1 MLQKGA
7 ALATSIAIPA
17 SANAYA
23 VPDLLYPFEAL
34 EPYIDAPTM
43 KIHHDKHHAT
53 YVANINKATEGKPE
67 VDILDLQLN
76 ALEAGPVRNSGGGH
90 YLQREFFVFQLT
102 LLVEQS
108 ISERI
113 SCHTARLFLG
123 RDGAPGPGR

>member
-53 YVANINKATEGKPE
+53 YVANINKATE
-67 VDILDLQLN
+67 
-76 ALEAGPVRNSGGGH
+76 
-90 YLQREFFVFQLT
+90 
-102 LLVEQS
+102 
-108 ISERI
+108 
-113 SCHTARLFLG
+113 ARTS
-123 RDGAPGPGR
+123 AT